1 MNGIRIQV
9 IKSGF
14 MQKGKTM
21 EERWYVKVGNC
32 YAAFLGLFHEPTMK
46 ADYHKAD
53 PFLSMEEA
61 RAEAKRRGL
70 KDYKIVK
77 KMF

>member
-1 MNGIRIQV
+1 
-9 IKSGF
+9 
-14 MQKGKTM
+14 M

-32 YAAFLGLFHEPTMK
+32 YVAFLGLFHEPTMK

-70 KDYKIVK
+70 KNYKIVK